1 MGTDLI
7 NSVNNNNINTRAGDN
22 DMPLDGN
29 DQDDDAATTM
39 TLQTAEVEEEEEEEV
54 NEIVRRKNEMN
65 ASKSVVDPFDATN
78 EETAVEGA
86 PEGKEEE
93 EATQDINNNS
103 TNIDADNDE
112 NEEDGGEPAK
122 GNESFEV
129 IY

>member
-39 TLQTAEVEEEEEEEV
+39 TLQTAEVEEEEEV

-78 EETAVEGA
+78 EEPAVEEA
-86 PEGKEEE
+86 PEGMEEE
-93 EATQDINNNS
+93 AATQDINNNS